1 MYSTMSAE
9 DLGDFVNLQELSI
22 QLQHGAARRG
32 GLPAARPRLQRLC
45 DHRLRASESVA
56 GVEACVQLRHL
67 DVSQNRIE
75 EMDPNVLQYLEE
87 LRTLWMNDNRLTRIE
102 GLEPLTK
109 LTTLWLARNQIA
121 FICDALDNNLA
132 LTDLNLSANLVG
144 NFKDI
149 PHLSR
154 LRHLKSLSFGD
165 PHYGEC
171 PVCALCNYQTTSS
184 STSTTSR
191 RSTRSASPTRRGSR
205 RPADAAWRARAARST
220 RLRLHVARTIR
231 AQLAAGSSRRRRT

>member
-1 MYSTMSAE
+1 
-9 DLGDFVNLQELSI
+9 
-22 QLQHGAARRG
+22 
-32 GLPAARPRLQRLC
+32 
-45 DHRLRASESVA
+45 
-56 GVEACVQLRHL
+56 
-67 DVSQNRIE
+67 
-75 EMDPNVLQYLEE
+75 MDPNVLQYLEE
-87 LRTLWMNDNRLTRIE
+87 PRTLWMNDNRLTRIE

-109 LTTLWLARNQIA
+109 LTTLRLARNQIA

-171 PVCALCNYQTTSS
+171 PVCALCNYQTYVLFHVHHL
-184 STSTTSR
+184 STLDSLRLTDEARQLAEATYMKKMC
-191 RSTRSASPTRRGSR
+191 AMTRRAG
-205 RPADAAWRARAARST
+205 AARTPARNSCGFDGRVHT
-220 RLRLHVARTIR
+220 RRYYNMIKTLKRNTSNVIKKTIEVRQAKVSQINLNLNVLLR
-231 AQLAAGSSRRRRT
+231 

>member
-1 MYSTMSAE
+1 
-9 DLGDFVNLQELSI
+9 
-22 QLQHGAARRG
+22 
-32 GLPAARPRLQRLC
+32 
-45 DHRLRASESVA
+45 VA

-171 PVCALCNYQTTSS
+171 PVCALCNYQTYVLFHVHHL
-184 STSTTSR
+184 STLDSLRLTDEARQLAEATYMKKKMCAKTRRAQVLGAQFLGAQVWRNSLTPSPPPSAGTTTCGSR
-191 RSTRSASPTRRGSR
+191 RSSGTRR
-205 RPADAAWRARAARST
+205 T
-220 RLRLHVARTIR
+220 
-231 AQLAAGSSRRRRT
+231 

>member
-1 MYSTMSAE
+1 MRKSAYSSLVTSYLPIA
-9 DLGDFVNLQELSI
+9 NLSF
-22 QLQHGAARRG
+22 
-32 GLPAARPRLQRLC
+32 PAAPDEPLF
-45 DHRLRASESVA
+45 
-56 GVEACVQLRHL
+56 
-67 DVSQNRIE
+67 
-75 EMDPNVLQYLEE
+75 MKLEKS
-87 LRTLWMNDNRLTRIE
+87 DSFTRIIS
-102 GLEPLTK
+102 GQSLQLTK

-171 PVCALCNYQTTSS
+171 PVCALCNYQTYVLFHVHHLSTLDSLRLTDEARQLAEATYMKKKMYYNMRIKTLKRNTSNVIRKAMEARQTKVS
-184 STSTTSR
+184 QINLNLNVLLR
-191 RSTRSASPTRRGSR
+191 QAKDVERAIPRGDIVGGGRRRG
-205 RPADAAWRARAARST
+205 
-220 RLRLHVARTIR
+220 
-231 AQLAAGSSRRRRT
+231 